1 MNIYKLALDQIKD
14 GEYSIRE
21 IEELNIYSILGK
33 KMIPLKVYDDKS
45 ILLDETES
53 VVKDMKKPE
62 YENRV
67 SEKCEKCKFK
77 FVCGI
82 D

>member
-1 MNIYKLALDQIKD
+1 
-14 GEYSIRE
+14 
-21 IEELNIYSILGK
+21 
-33 KMIPLKVYDDKS
+33 MIPLKVYDDKS
-45 ILLDETES
+45 ILLKEIES

-62 YENRV
+62 YEYRV